1 MRFPGDVLAT
11 FDCGTAMPN
20 RDELEVVGSEG
31 SLFLDDPWHANEPV
45 IELRHRDGSVDRI
58 EVEHANS
65 YQLELENVTDA
76 ANGEAELLLGRED
89 AMGQATGARRAPPLG
104 GDAGSRFRSDGRARR
119 GRRRC
124 SPRPGSC

>member
-31 SLFLDDPWHANEPV
+31 SLFLDDPWHGNEPV
-45 IELRHRDGSVDRI
+45 IELRHRDGTVDRI

-65 YQLELENVTDA
+65 YALELENVTDA
-76 ANGEAELLLGRED
+76 ASGEAELLLGRDD
-89 AMGQATGARRAPPLG
+89 AMGQARALE
-104 GDAGSRFRSDGRARR
+104 ALHQSAESGSPSRSRWTRAS

-124 SPRPGSC
+124 SRRRGSS